1 LLSLNDGRDLFN
13 EVVGAQGWRIG
24 HKLYT
29 LIQLLPEFVQDMIVM
44 IDNLQIVGQFHL
56 GQKYS
61 FARWNDRPDI
71 KVFMCSEQSETDA

>member
-1 LLSLNDGRDLFN
+1 
-13 EVVGAQGWRIG
+13 
-24 HKLYT
+24 
-29 LIQLLPEFVQDMIVM
+29 MIVM